1 MQFCRHFIEMV
12 IPKYASLLSLFA
24 AGPLLPAADTI
35 DFNRDIRPILSTNC
49 FLCHGPDSHD
59 RKADLRLDTR
69 EGAIRLNNGMRA
81 IDPGDLAD
89 SEFLHRIISTDKDEV
104 MPPPDSHLVLS
115 TAQKELLK
123 KWILSGAEYKDHWAF
138 LPPEKGPLPSAQ
150 GEGTVHNPVDVFILQ
165 RLADAGLQQA
175 SEAERRTLIRRVT
188 YDLTGLPPSPAEVEA
203 FVSDQSPQ
211 AYEKVVDRLL
221 ATERYGERM
230 ALAWMDAARYGDS
243 SVMHADGPRD
253 MWAWRDWVID
263 AYNSNMPFDRF
274 TTEQLAGDLLP
285 DATIAQRVAS
295 GFNRNHATSDE
306 GGAFAEELRVEYVV
320 DRVKTTAN
328 VWMGLTMECAQ
339 CHDHKY
345 DPISQREYF
354 QMFAY
359 FNNTTDP
366 GMQTRGGNQAPVV
379 NVPPREQA
387 SRLAA
392 LHKAIKA
399 SEAEM
404 DRYRRGAVPGFIKW
418 LVAAQRSTGKSM
430 QEPDGLVHFFPF
442 NEKGSNQIKA
452 SIGGGVGRVG
462 GKLAPASRDG
472 QGGLRFDGRTAVTFD
487 SWPSRERTQAFTF
500 AAWIKVPGNGNGS
513 VLARMDVGQAYRGYD
528 LWIQN
533 RAVGTHIVSSW
544 PQNALKVVSKQTL
557 AADQWQHV
565 AVSYDG
571 SSKASGIK
579 IFIDGKL
586 VGNQVEQDSLKETI
600 VTQVPF
606 KIGSRSSGGNYN
618 GEVDELRIY
627 DRALS
632 GSEIQRIGGDAIEG
646 IIATPA
652 DQRTQEQKMLLLE
665 HFLSTQDKDYQELL
679 STHDKLLAEESGI
692 KSQKATSVMI
702 MQDNPAN
709 KIRKTYILDRGAYDQ
724 PIKEGPDAVISP
736 GVPAALPGLAK
747 GATSNRLGLAQWLT
761 SGKNPLT
768 ARVAI
773 NRYWALL
780 FGRGLVKSV
789 DDFGNQGSPPSHP
802 ELLDWLAVDF
812 VESGWDVKRMIR
824 QIVLS
829 ATYRQS
835 SRLTPR
841 LAEADPENLLL
852 ARSPRFRLQG
862 EFIRDTALDVSGL
875 LVKQIGGPSV
885 KPYQPPNIWN
895 EVSLNGG
902 LRYKR
907 DSGEKLYRRSMYTYW
922 KRSAPMPNMLIF
934 DAPTREKCMIQRPIT
949 NTPLQALVT
958 LNDPQ
963 FVEAARSLGQR
974 MIREGGDGT
983 ASRMHLGFNL
993 VLSRPPT
1000 PDEARVVERVLANQ
1014 LSRFRSDPKKATDFL
1029 AVGDQARDETI
1040 DAAEHAA
1047 WMVIGQLLLN
1057 MDEALTRG

>member
-1 MQFCRHFIEMV
+1 M
-12 IPKYASLLSLFA
+12 PKYYPLLFLLAIS
-24 AGPLLPAADTI
+24 PLLPAAEEI
-35 DFNRDIRPILSTNC
+35 DFNRDIRPILSSNC
-49 FLCHGPDSHD
+49 FLCHGPDAHD
-59 RKADLRLDTR
+59 RKAKLRLDTR
-69 EGAIRLNNGMRA
+69 EGAIRLNDGFRA
-81 IDPGDLAD
+81 IDPDDLAG
-89 SEFLHRIISTDKDEV
+89 SEFLHRITSTEKDEV
-104 MPPPDSHLVLS
+104 MPPPESHKVL
-115 TAQKELLK
+115 TTEQKAILR
-123 KWILSGAEYKDHWAF
+123 KWILSGAEYREHWAF
-138 LPPEKGPLPSAQ
+138 LPPEKTSVPPHRDR
-150 GEGTVHNPVDVFILQ
+150 ERVHNPVDSFILEG
-165 RLADAGLQQA
+165 LAKAGLDQSA
-175 SEAERRTLIRRVT
+175 EADRHTLIRRVT
-188 YDLTGLPPSPAEVEA
+188 YDLTGLPPSPGDVEA
-203 FVSDQSPQ
+203 FLNDKSPQ

-285 DATIAQRVAS
+285 DATIAQKVAS

-345 DPISQREYF
+345 DPISQREYY

-366 GMQTRGGNQAPVV
+366 GMQTRGGNQSPVV

-387 SRLAA
+387 GKLARLR
-392 LHKAIKA
+392 KAIES
-399 SEAEM
+399 SEAKM
-404 DRYRRGAVPGFIKW
+404 DAYRRGAVPEYVKW
-418 LVAAQRSTGKSM
+418 LRVAQKSAGNALP
-430 QEPDGLVHFFPF
+430 EPAGLTHFFPLD
-442 NEKGSNQIKA
+442 EREGKEVKA
-452 SIGGGVGRVG
+452 GVGGGVGQVG
-462 GKLAPASRDG
+462 GKISSAGRDG
-472 QGGLRFDGRTAVTFD
+472 NRGLGLDGRTSVTFS
-487 SWPSRERTQAFTF
+487 SWPPRERNQAFTF
-500 AAWIKVPGNGNGS
+500 AAWLKVPGNGNGS
-513 VLARMDVGQAYRGYD
+513 VIARMDVGQSYRGYD
-528 LWIQN
+528 LWVQN

-544 PQNALKVVSKQTL
+544 PQNALKVVSAQPL
-557 AADQWQHV
+557 AADKWQYV
-565 AVSYDG
+565 AVVYDG
-571 SSKASGIK
+571 SSKASGVK

-586 VGNQVEQDSLKETI
+586 VNNKVEQDSLTGTI
-600 VTQVPF
+600 TTQTPF
-606 KIGSRSSGGNYN
+606 KIGSRSSGGNFN
-618 GEVDELRIY
+618 GTLDELRIY

-632 GSEIQRIGGDAIEG
+632 ASEIQRLGGDPIKG
-646 IIATPA
+646 LLATPA
-652 DQRTQEQKMLLLE
+652 AKRTQEQKLLLLE
-665 HFLSTQDKDYQELL
+665 HYLSSQDKEYQNLVAA
-679 STHDKLLAEESGI
+679 HNKLLAEEGGI
-692 KSQKATSVMI
+692 KGQKATSVMV
-702 MQDNPAN
+702 MQDHPAD

-724 PIKEGPDAVISP
+724 PIKEGPDAVVNP
-736 GVPAALPGLAK
+736 GVPAALPALAE
-747 GATSNRLGLAQWLT
+747 GTSSNRLGLAQWLT
-761 SGKNPLT
+761 SGTNPLT
-768 ARVAI
+768 ARVAV

-841 LAEADPENLLL
+841 LAAADPENILF

-875 LVKQIGGPSV
+875 LVEHVGGPSV

-963 FVEAARSLGQR
+963 FVEAARALGQR
-974 MIREGGDGT
+974 LIKEGGKDT
-983 ASRMHLGFNL
+983 ASRVQLGFRL

-1000 PDEARVVERVLANQ
+1000 PDEVRVIERVLRNQ
-1014 LSRFRSDPKKATDFL
+1014 LTRFRSDPKRATEFL
-1029 AVGDQARDETI
+1029 AVGDTARDDTI

-1057 MDEALTRG
+1057 MDETLTRG

>member
-1 MQFCRHFIEMV
+1 MLKHTPLFW
-12 IPKYASLLSLFA
+12 LFA
-24 AGPLLPAADTI
+24 TSPLLPAADAI
-35 DFNRDIRPILSTNC
+35 DFNRDIRPILSSNC
-49 FLCHGPDSHD
+49 FLCHGPDAHD
-59 RKADLRLDTR
+59 RKAKLRLDTR
-69 EGAIRLNNGMRA
+69 EGAIRLNDGVRA
-81 IDPGDLAD
+81 IDPDALAD
-89 SEFLHRIISTDKDEV
+89 SEFLHRIASSDKEEI
-104 MPPPDSHLVLS
+104 MPPPESHKVLS
-115 TAQKELLK
+115 EEQKTLLR
-123 KWILSGAEYKDHWAF
+123 KWILSGAEYKEHWAF
-138 LPPEKGPLPSAQ
+138 LPPAKTTAPSTREKARI
-150 GEGTVHNPVDVFILQ
+150 HNPVDSFILAN
-165 RLADAGLQQA
+165 LAKAGLKQSA
-175 SEAERRTLIRRVT
+175 EADRRTLIRRVT
-188 YDLTGLPPSPAEVEA
+188 YDLTGLPPAPGDVEA
-203 FVSDQSPQ
+203 FVSDKSPQ

-263 AYNSNMPFDRF
+263 AYNSNMPFDQF

-285 DATIAQRVAS
+285 DATIGQRVAS

-345 DPISQREYF
+345 DPISQREYY

-366 GMQTRGGNQAPVV
+366 GMQTRGGNQSPVV

-387 SRLAA
+387 DKLAG
-392 LHKAIKA
+392 LRKAIEA
-399 SEAEM
+399 S
-404 DRYRRGAVPGFIKW
+404 DRKLDEYRRAAVPEHVKW
-418 LVAAQRSTGKSM
+418 LRVAQKSAGNAAP
-430 QEPDGLVHFFPF
+430 EPDGLAHFFPLD
-442 NEKGSNQIKA
+442 ERDGKQVKA
-452 SIGGGVGRVG
+452 GVGGGVGQVG
-462 GKLAPASRDG
+462 GKLSPAGRDG
-472 QGGLRFDGRTAVTFD
+472 GGGLRFDGKTSITFS
-487 SWPSRERTQAFTF
+487 SWPPRERDQPFTF
-500 AAWIKVPGNGNGS
+500 AAWLKVPGNGNGS
-513 VLARMDVGQAYRGYD
+513 VMARMDVGQAFRGYD
-528 LWIQN
+528 FWIQN
-533 RAVGTHIVSSW
+533 RAVGTHIISNW
-544 PQNALKVVSKQTL
+544 PQNALKVVSAQPL
-557 AADQWQHV
+557 AADKWQHV
-565 AVSYDG
+565 AVVYDG
-571 SSKASGIK
+571 SSKASGVK

-586 VGNQVEQDSLKETI
+586 VGNKVEQDTLKDSI
-600 VTQVPF
+600 ATQTPF
-606 KIGSRSSGGNYN
+606 KIGSRSSGGNFN
-618 GEVDELRIY
+618 GEVDELRVY
-627 DRALS
+627 NRALS
-632 GSEIQRIGGDAIEG
+632 GSEIQRLGGAPIQG
-646 IIATPA
+646 ILATPA
-652 DQRTQEQKMLLLE
+652 DKRTQEQKMLLLE
-665 HFLSTQDKDYQELL
+665 HYLSSKDKGYQQLVA
-679 STHDKLLAEESGI
+679 SHNKLLAEENGI
-692 KSQKATSVMI
+692 KGQKGTSVMV
-702 MQDNPAN
+702 MQDNPSN

-724 PIKEGPDAVISP
+724 PIKEGPDAVIHP
-736 GVPAALPGLAK
+736 GIPSALPDLAE
-747 GATSNRLGLAQWLT
+747 GAAPNRLGLARWLT

-768 ARVAI
+768 ARVAV

-812 VESGWDVKRMIR
+812 VESGWDVKRMIK

-835 SRLTPR
+835 SKLTPQ
-841 LAEADPENLLL
+841 LAKADPENILL

-875 LVKQIGGPSV
+875 LVTHVGGPSV

-963 FVEAARSLGQR
+963 FVEAARALSQR
-974 MIREGGDGT
+974 LIKEGGNNT
-983 ASRMHLGFNL
+983 ASRINLGFHL
-993 VLSRPPT
+993 VLSRPAT
-1000 PDEARVVERVLANQ
+1000 PDETTVIERILGNQ
-1014 LSRFRSDPKKATDFL
+1014 LARFRSDPKKATEFL
-1029 AVGDQARDETI
+1029 AVGDTTRDETL

-1047 WMVIGQLLLN
+1047 WMVVGQLLLN

>member
-1 MQFCRHFIEMV
+1 MLKHTPLFW
-12 IPKYASLLSLFA
+12 LFA
-24 AGPLLPAADTI
+24 TSPLLPAADAI
-35 DFNRDIRPILSTNC
+35 DFNRDIRPILSSNC
-49 FLCHGPDSHD
+49 FLCHGPDAHD
-59 RKADLRLDTR
+59 RKAKLRLDTR
-69 EGAIRLNNGMRA
+69 EGAIRLNDGVRA
-81 IDPGDLAD
+81 IDPDALAD
-89 SEFLHRIISTDKDEV
+89 SEFLHRIASSDKEEV
-104 MPPPDSHLVLS
+104 MPPPESHKVLS
-115 TAQKELLK
+115 EEQKTLLR
-123 KWILSGAEYKDHWAF
+123 KWILSGAEYKEHWAF
-138 LPPEKGPLPSAQ
+138 LPPAKTTAPSTREKARI
-150 GEGTVHNPVDVFILQ
+150 HNPVDSFILAN
-165 RLADAGLQQA
+165 LAKAGLKQSA
-175 SEAERRTLIRRVT
+175 EADRRTLIRRVT
-188 YDLTGLPPSPAEVEA
+188 YDLTGLPPAPGDVEA
-203 FVSDQSPQ
+203 FVSDKSPQ

-263 AYNSNMPFDRF
+263 AYNSNMPFDQF

-285 DATIAQRVAS
+285 DATIGQRVAS

-345 DPISQREYF
+345 DPISQREYY

-366 GMQTRGGNQAPVV
+366 GMQTRGGNQSPVV

-387 SRLAA
+387 DKLAG
-392 LHKAIKA
+392 LRKAIEA
-399 SEAEM
+399 SERKLDE
-404 DRYRRGAVPGFIKW
+404 YRRAAVPEHVKW
-418 LVAAQRSTGKSM
+418 LRVAQKSAGNAAP
-430 QEPDGLVHFFPF
+430 EPDGLAHFFPLD
-442 NEKGSNQIKA
+442 ERDGKQVKA
-452 SIGGGVGRVG
+452 GVGGGVGQVG
-462 GKLAPASRDG
+462 GKLSPAGRDG
-472 QGGLRFDGRTAVTFD
+472 GGGLRFDGKTSITFS
-487 SWPSRERTQAFTF
+487 SWPPRERDQPFTF
-500 AAWIKVPGNGNGS
+500 AAWLKVPGNGNGS
-513 VLARMDVGQAYRGYD
+513 VMARMDVGQAFRGYD
-528 LWIQN
+528 FWIQN
-533 RAVGTHIVSSW
+533 RAVGTHIISNW
-544 PQNALKVVSKQTL
+544 PQNALKVVSAQPL
-557 AADQWQHV
+557 AADKWQHV
-565 AVSYDG
+565 AVVYDG
-571 SSKASGIK
+571 SSKASGVK

-586 VGNQVEQDSLKETI
+586 VGNKVEQDTLKDSI
-600 VTQVPF
+600 ATQTPF
-606 KIGSRSSGGNYN
+606 KIGSRSSGGNFN
-618 GEVDELRIY
+618 GEVDELRVY
-627 DRALS
+627 NRALS
-632 GSEIQRIGGDAIEG
+632 GSEIQRLGGDPIQG
-646 IIATPA
+646 ILATPA
-652 DQRTQEQKMLLLE
+652 DKRTQEQKMLLLE
-665 HFLSTQDKDYQELL
+665 HYLSSKDKGYQQLVA
-679 STHDKLLAEESGI
+679 SHNKLLAEENGI
-692 KSQKATSVMI
+692 KGQKGTSVMV
-702 MQDNPAN
+702 MQDNPSN

-724 PIKEGPDAVISP
+724 PIKEGPDAVIHP
-736 GVPAALPGLAK
+736 GIPSALPDLAE
-747 GATSNRLGLAQWLT
+747 GAAPNRLGLARWLT

-768 ARVAI
+768 ARVAV

-812 VESGWDVKRMIR
+812 VESGWDVKRMIK

-835 SRLTPR
+835 SKLTPQ
-841 LAEADPENLLL
+841 LAKADPENILL

-875 LVKQIGGPSV
+875 LVTHVGGPSV

-963 FVEAARSLGQR
+963 FVEAARALSQR
-974 MIREGGDGT
+974 LIKEGGNNT
-983 ASRMHLGFNL
+983 ASRINLGFHL
-993 VLSRPPT
+993 VLSRPAT
-1000 PDEARVVERVLANQ
+1000 PDETTVIERILGNQ
-1014 LSRFRSDPKKATDFL
+1014 LARFRSDPKKATEFL
-1029 AVGDQARDETI
+1029 AVGDTTRDETL

-1047 WMVIGQLLLN
+1047 WMVVGQLLLN

>member
-1 MQFCRHFIEMV
+1 MLKHTPLFW
-12 IPKYASLLSLFA
+12 LFA
-24 AGPLLPAADTI
+24 TSPLLPAADAI
-35 DFNRDIRPILSTNC
+35 DFNRDIRPILSSNC
-49 FLCHGPDSHD
+49 FLCHGPDAHD
-59 RKADLRLDTR
+59 RKAKLRLDTR
-69 EGAIRLNNGMRA
+69 EGAIRLNDGVRA
-81 IDPGDLAD
+81 IDPDALAD
-89 SEFLHRIISTDKDEV
+89 SEFLHRIASSDKEEV
-104 MPPPDSHLVLS
+104 MPPPESHKVLS
-115 TAQKELLK
+115 EEQKTLLR
-123 KWILSGAEYKDHWAF
+123 KWILSGAEYKEHWAF
-138 LPPEKGPLPSAQ
+138 LPPAKTTAPSTQEKARI
-150 GEGTVHNPVDVFILQ
+150 HNPVDSFILAN
-165 RLADAGLQQA
+165 LAKAGLKQSA
-175 SEAERRTLIRRVT
+175 EADRRTLIRRVT
-188 YDLTGLPPSPAEVEA
+188 YDLTGLPPAPGDVEA
-203 FVSDQSPQ
+203 FVSDKSPQ

-263 AYNSNMPFDRF
+263 AYNSNMPFDQF

-285 DATIAQRVAS
+285 DATIGQRVAS

-345 DPISQREYF
+345 DPISQREYY

-366 GMQTRGGNQAPVV
+366 GMQTRGGNQSPVV

-387 SRLAA
+387 DKLAG
-392 LHKAIKA
+392 LRKAIEA
-399 SEAEM
+399 S
-404 DRYRRGAVPGFIKW
+404 DRKLDEYRRAAVPEHVKW
-418 LVAAQRSTGKSM
+418 LRVAQKSAGNAAP
-430 QEPDGLVHFFPF
+430 EPDGLAHFFPLD
-442 NEKGSNQIKA
+442 ERDGKQVKA
-452 SIGGGVGRVG
+452 GVGGGVGQVG
-462 GKLAPASRDG
+462 GKLSPAGRDG
-472 QGGLRFDGRTAVTFD
+472 GGGLRFDGKTSITFS
-487 SWPSRERTQAFTF
+487 SWPPRERDQPFTF
-500 AAWIKVPGNGNGS
+500 AAWLKVPGNGNGS
-513 VLARMDVGQAYRGYD
+513 VMARMDVGQAFRGYD
-528 LWIQN
+528 FWIQN
-533 RAVGTHIVSSW
+533 RAVGTHIISNW
-544 PQNALKVVSKQTL
+544 PQNALKVVSAQPL
-557 AADQWQHV
+557 AADKWQHV
-565 AVSYDG
+565 AVVYDG
-571 SSKASGIK
+571 SSKASGVK

-586 VGNQVEQDSLKETI
+586 VGNKVEQDTLKDSI
-600 VTQVPF
+600 ATQTPF
-606 KIGSRSSGGNYN
+606 KIGSRSSGGNFN
-618 GEVDELRIY
+618 GEVDELRVY
-627 DRALS
+627 NRALS
-632 GSEIQRIGGDAIEG
+632 GSEIQRLGGDPIQG
-646 IIATPA
+646 ILATPA
-652 DQRTQEQKMLLLE
+652 DKRTQEQKMLLLE
-665 HFLSTQDKDYQELL
+665 HYLSSKDKGYQQLVA
-679 STHDKLLAEESGI
+679 SHNKLLAEENGI
-692 KSQKATSVMI
+692 KGQKGTSVMV
-702 MQDNPAN
+702 MQDNPSN

-724 PIKEGPDAVISP
+724 PIKEGPDAVIHP
-736 GVPAALPGLAK
+736 GIPSALPDLAE
-747 GATSNRLGLAQWLT
+747 GAAPNRLGLARWLT

-768 ARVAI
+768 ARVAV

-812 VESGWDVKRMIR
+812 VESGWDVKRMLK

-835 SRLTPR
+835 SKLTPQ
-841 LAEADPENLLL
+841 LAKADPENILL

-875 LVKQIGGPSV
+875 LVTHVGGPSV

-963 FVEAARSLGQR
+963 FVEAARALSQR
-974 MIREGGDGT
+974 LIKEGGNNT
-983 ASRMHLGFNL
+983 ASRINLGFHL
-993 VLSRPPT
+993 VLSRPAT
-1000 PDEARVVERVLANQ
+1000 PDETTVIERILGNQ
-1014 LSRFRSDPKKATDFL
+1014 LARFRSDPKKATEFL
-1029 AVGDQARDETI
+1029 AVGDTTRDETL

-1047 WMVIGQLLLN
+1047 WMVVGQLLLN

>member
-1 MQFCRHFIEMV
+1 MLKHTPLFW
-12 IPKYASLLSLFA
+12 LFA
-24 AGPLLPAADTI
+24 TSPLLPAADAI
-35 DFNRDIRPILSTNC
+35 DFNRDIRPILSSNC
-49 FLCHGPDSHD
+49 FLCHGPDAHD
-59 RKADLRLDTR
+59 RKAKLRLDTR
-69 EGAIRLNNGMRA
+69 EGAIRLNDGVRA
-81 IDPGDLAD
+81 IDPDALAD
-89 SEFLHRIISTDKDEV
+89 SEFLHRIASSDKEEV
-104 MPPPDSHLVLS
+104 MPPPESHKVLS
-115 TAQKELLK
+115 EEQKTLLR
-123 KWILSGAEYKDHWAF
+123 KWILSGAEYKEHWAF
-138 LPPEKGPLPSAQ
+138 LPPAKTTAPSTQEKARI
-150 GEGTVHNPVDVFILQ
+150 HNPVDTFILAN
-165 RLADAGLQQA
+165 LAKAGLEQSA
-175 SEAERRTLIRRVT
+175 EADRRTLIRRVT
-188 YDLTGLPPSPAEVEA
+188 YDLTGLPPAPGDVEA
-203 FVSDQSPQ
+203 FVSDKSPQ

-243 SVMHADGPRD
+243 SVMHADGPRH

-263 AYNSNMPFDRF
+263 AYNSNMPFDQF

-285 DATIAQRVAS
+285 DATIGQRVAS

-345 DPISQREYF
+345 DPISQREYY

-366 GMQTRGGNQAPVV
+366 GMQTRGGNQSPVV

-387 SRLAA
+387 DKLAG
-392 LHKAIKA
+392 LRKAIEA
-399 SEAEM
+399 S
-404 DRYRRGAVPGFIKW
+404 DRKLDEYRRSAVPEHVKW
-418 LVAAQRSTGKSM
+418 LRVAQKSAGNAAP
-430 QEPDGLVHFFPF
+430 EPDGLAHFFPLD
-442 NEKGSNQIKA
+442 ERDGKQVKA
-452 SIGGGVGRVG
+452 GVGGGVGQVG
-462 GKLAPASRDG
+462 GKLSPAGRDG
-472 QGGLRFDGRTAVTFD
+472 GGGLRFDGKTSITFS
-487 SWPSRERTQAFTF
+487 SWPPRERDQPFTF
-500 AAWIKVPGNGNGS
+500 AAWLKVPGNGNGS
-513 VLARMDVGQAYRGYD
+513 VMARMDVGQAFRGYD
-528 LWIQN
+528 FWIQN
-533 RAVGTHIVSSW
+533 RAVGTHIISNW
-544 PQNALKVVSKQTL
+544 PQNALKVVSAQPL
-557 AADQWQHV
+557 AADKWQHV
-565 AVSYDG
+565 AVVYDG
-571 SSKASGIK
+571 SSKASGVK

-586 VGNQVEQDSLKETI
+586 VGNKVEQDTLKDSI
-600 VTQVPF
+600 ATQTPF
-606 KIGSRSSGGNYN
+606 KIGSRSSGGNFN
-618 GEVDELRIY
+618 GEVDELRVY
-627 DRALS
+627 NRALS
-632 GSEIQRIGGDAIEG
+632 GSEIQRLGGDPIQG
-646 IIATPA
+646 ILATPA
-652 DQRTQEQKMLLLE
+652 DKRTQEQKMLLLE
-665 HFLSTQDKDYQELL
+665 HYLSSKDKGYQQLVA
-679 STHDKLLAEESGI
+679 SHNKLLAEENGI
-692 KSQKATSVMI
+692 KGQKGTSVMV
-702 MQDNPAN
+702 MQDNPSN

-724 PIKEGPDAVISP
+724 PIKEGPDAVIHP
-736 GVPAALPGLAK
+736 GIPSALPDLAE
-747 GATSNRLGLAQWLT
+747 GAAPNRLGLARWLT

-768 ARVAI
+768 ARVAV

-812 VESGWDVKRMIR
+812 VESGWDVKRMLK

-835 SRLTPR
+835 SKLTPQ
-841 LAEADPENLLL
+841 LAKADPENILL

-875 LVKQIGGPSV
+875 LVTHVGGPSV

-963 FVEAARSLGQR
+963 FVEAARALSQR
-974 MIREGGDGT
+974 LIKEGGNNT
-983 ASRMHLGFNL
+983 ASRINLGFHL
-993 VLSRPPT
+993 VLSRPAT
-1000 PDEARVVERVLANQ
+1000 PDETRVIERILGNQ
-1014 LSRFRSDPKKATDFL
+1014 LARFRSDPKKATEFL
-1029 AVGDQARDETI
+1029 AVGDTTRDETL

-1047 WMVIGQLLLN
+1047 WMVVGQLLLN

>member
-1 MQFCRHFIEMV
+1 MLKHTPLFW
-12 IPKYASLLSLFA
+12 LFA
-24 AGPLLPAADTI
+24 TSPLLPAADAI
-35 DFNRDIRPILSTNC
+35 DFNRDIRPILSSNC
-49 FLCHGPDSHD
+49 FLCHGPDAHD
-59 RKADLRLDTR
+59 RKAKLRLDTR
-69 EGAIRLNNGMRA
+69 EGAIRLNDGVRA
-81 IDPGDLAD
+81 IDPDALAD
-89 SEFLHRIISTDKDEV
+89 SEFLHRIASSDKEEV
-104 MPPPDSHLVLS
+104 MPPPESHKVLS
-115 TAQKELLK
+115 EEQKTLLR
-123 KWILSGAEYKDHWAF
+123 KWILSGAEYKEHWAF
-138 LPPEKGPLPSAQ
+138 LPPAKTTAPSTQEKARI
-150 GEGTVHNPVDVFILQ
+150 HNPVDSFILAN
-165 RLADAGLQQA
+165 LAKAGLEQSA
-175 SEAERRTLIRRVT
+175 EADRRTLIRRVT
-188 YDLTGLPPSPAEVEA
+188 YDLTGLPPAPGDVEA
-203 FVSDQSPQ
+203 FVSDKSPQ

-263 AYNSNMPFDRF
+263 AYNSNMPFDQF

-285 DATIAQRVAS
+285 DATIGQRVAS

-345 DPISQREYF
+345 DPISQREYY

-366 GMQTRGGNQAPVV
+366 GMQTRGGNQSPVV

-387 SRLAA
+387 DKLAG
-392 LHKAIKA
+392 LRKAIEA
-399 SEAEM
+399 S
-404 DRYRRGAVPGFIKW
+404 DRKLDEYRRAAVPEHVKW
-418 LVAAQRSTGKSM
+418 LRVAQKSAGNAAP
-430 QEPDGLVHFFPF
+430 EPDGLAHFFPLD
-442 NEKGSNQIKA
+442 ERDGKQVKA
-452 SIGGGVGRVG
+452 GVGGGVGQVG
-462 GKLAPASRDG
+462 GKLSPAGRDG
-472 QGGLRFDGRTAVTFD
+472 GGGLRFDGKTSITFS
-487 SWPSRERTQAFTF
+487 SWPPRERDQPFTF
-500 AAWIKVPGNGNGS
+500 AAWLKVPGNGNGS
-513 VLARMDVGQAYRGYD
+513 VMARMDVGQAFRGYD
-528 LWIQN
+528 FWIQN
-533 RAVGTHIVSSW
+533 RAVGTHIISNW
-544 PQNALKVVSKQTL
+544 PQNALKVVSAQPL
-557 AADQWQHV
+557 AADKWQHV
-565 AVSYDG
+565 AVVYDG
-571 SSKASGIK
+571 SSKASGVK

-586 VGNQVEQDSLKETI
+586 VGNKVEQDTLKDSI
-600 VTQVPF
+600 ATQTPF
-606 KIGSRSSGGNYN
+606 KIGSRSSGGNFN
-618 GEVDELRIY
+618 GEVDELRVY
-627 DRALS
+627 NRALS
-632 GSEIQRIGGDAIEG
+632 GSEIQRLGGDPIQG
-646 IIATPA
+646 ILATPA
-652 DQRTQEQKMLLLE
+652 DKRTQEQKMLLLE
-665 HFLSTQDKDYQELL
+665 HYLSSKDKGYQQLVA
-679 STHDKLLAEESGI
+679 SHNKLLAEENGI
-692 KSQKATSVMI
+692 KGQKGTSVMV
-702 MQDNPAN
+702 MQDNPSN

-724 PIKEGPDAVISP
+724 PIKEGPDAVIHP
-736 GVPAALPGLAK
+736 GIPSALPDLAE
-747 GATSNRLGLAQWLT
+747 GAAPNRLGLARWLT

-768 ARVAI
+768 ARVAV

-812 VESGWDVKRMIR
+812 VESGWDVKRMIK

-835 SRLTPR
+835 SKLTPQ
-841 LAEADPENLLL
+841 LAKADPENILL

-875 LVKQIGGPSV
+875 LVTHVGGPSV

-963 FVEAARSLGQR
+963 FVEAARALSQR
-974 MIREGGDGT
+974 LIKEGGNNT
-983 ASRMHLGFNL
+983 ASRINLGFHL
-993 VLSRPPT
+993 VLSRPAT
-1000 PDEARVVERVLANQ
+1000 PDETTVIERILGNQ
-1014 LSRFRSDPKKATDFL
+1014 LARFRSDPKKATEFL
-1029 AVGDQARDETI
+1029 AVGDTTRDETL

-1047 WMVIGQLLLN
+1047 WMVVGQLLLN